1 MAESEW
7 NVCRLSR
14 SKHEIKKR
22 LYGADTASHG
32 HMRNPVRE
40 KIIFRQNHLPLKEF
54 PIFISCRSKDGEIL
68 LSSPLNTKTES

>member
-40 KIIFRQNHLPLKEF
+40 KIIFRQNHLPLKIHFSRQET
-54 PIFISCRSKDGEIL
+54 IFLFASGMS
-68 LSSPLNTKTES
+68 LSG